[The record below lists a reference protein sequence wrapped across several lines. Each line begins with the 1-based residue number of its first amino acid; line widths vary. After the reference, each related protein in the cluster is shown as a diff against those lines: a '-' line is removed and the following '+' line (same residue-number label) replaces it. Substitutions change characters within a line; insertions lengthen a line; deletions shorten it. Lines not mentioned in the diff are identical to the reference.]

1 MNTAQDLKEI
11 LRRIEG
17 RPYPAYKDTRGTYA
31 FGPFLLSIDHVQGD
45 PFAAPSDV
53 SVLVKD
59 PGFPAEILRTRQT
72 RIAAEDRILRFFG
85 QALHRQSRPGK
96 GSGKSGKLSVTRP
109 GQEILERTS
118 CHLYEDGSV
127 RVRFNIGFPAN
138 GRRILARELERILF
152 VTLPTVV
159 NESLIYKNYTPK
171 MKEELQE
178 TWQLAMDQTA
188 IRDQLKALGLAA
200 FVADGSILPRESG
213 VSQKP
218 MQEAV
223 AFAAPESLAVEVE
236 TPFRGRIR
244 GLGIR
249 KGVTLIAG
257 GGYHGKSTLLEAL
270 ERGVYDHIAG
280 DGRELVITDETAVK
294 SRAEDG
300 RSVQDVNISGFITNL
315 PNGKDTVA
323 FSTEDASGS
332 TSQAAGL
339 AEAIEA
345 GTKTLLMDED
355 TSAAN
360 FMIRDNLMQEV
371 VHGDQEPIIP
381 FMDRVRE
388 LYEKDGISTILVAGS
403 SGAFFSK
410 ADTVIQMDQYV
421 PLDITEKAKNA
432 AKAYVF
438 REKEN
443 LQPFDCRSVRI
454 PHRVKESERSKV
466 RSRGMDT
473 ISVDRQDIDM
483 RYVEQLVDPEQL
495 AAIGQLLKLANREI
509 VDDSRTLTEVVDV
522 LEDRM
527 NAGALDETVRGH
539 GARPRKQEILAAF
552 NRQRFQKITPDRKQQ
567 TADKLE

>member
-59 PGFPAEILRTRQT
+59 PGFPSDILRTRQT

-188 IRDQLKALGLAA
+188 IRDQLKALDLAA

-388 LYEKDGISTILVAGS
+388 LYEKDDISTILVAGS

-552 NRQRFQKITPDRKQQ
+552 NRQRFQKITPDRKQ
-567 TADKLE
+567 

>member
-31 FGPFLLSIDHVQGD
+31 FGPFFLSIDHVQGD

-59 PGFPAEILRTRQT
+59 PGFPSDLLRTRQT

-188 IRDQLKALGLAA
+188 IRDQLKVLDLAA

-300 RSVQDVNISGFITNL
+300 RRVQDVNISGFITNL

-443 LQPFDCRSVRI
+443 LQPFDFRSVRI

-552 NRQRFQKITPDRKQQ
+552 NRQRFQKITPDRKQ
-567 TADKLE
+567 

>member
-188 IRDQLKALGLAA
+188 IRDQLKVLDLAA

-509 VDDSRTLTEVVDV
+509 VDDSRTLTEVLDV

>member
-188 IRDQLKALGLAA
+188 IRDQLKVLDLAA

-539 GARPRKQEILAAF
+539 GARPRKQEILAAI

>member
-59 PGFPAEILRTRQT
+59 PGFPSDILRTRQT

-109 GQEILERTS
+109 GQEILERPS
-118 CHLYEDGSV
+118 CPLYEDGSV

-188 IRDQLKALGLAA
+188 IRDQLKALDLAA

-223 AFAAPESLAVEVE
+223 AFAAPESLAVEIE

-410 ADTVIQMDQYV
+410 ADTVIQMDQYM

-552 NRQRFQKITPDRKQQ
+552 NRQRFQKITPDRKQ
-567 TADKLE
+567 

>member
-1 MNTAQDLKEI
+1 M
-11 LRRIEG
+11 
-17 RPYPAYKDTRGTYA
+17 
-31 FGPFLLSIDHVQGD
+31 
-45 PFAAPSDV
+45 
-53 SVLVKD
+53 
-59 PGFPAEILRTRQT
+59 
-72 RIAAEDRILRFFG
+72 
-85 QALHRQSRPGK
+85 
-96 GSGKSGKLSVTRP
+96 
-109 GQEILERTS
+109 
-118 CHLYEDGSV
+118 
-127 RVRFNIGFPAN
+127 
-138 GRRILARELERILF
+138 
-152 VTLPTVV
+152 
-159 NESLIYKNYTPK
+159 
-171 MKEELQE
+171 
-178 TWQLAMDQTA
+178 
-188 IRDQLKALGLAA
+188 
-200 FVADGSILPRESG
+200 
-213 VSQKP
+213 
-218 MQEAV
+218 
-223 AFAAPESLAVEVE
+223 
-236 TPFRGRIR
+236 
-244 GLGIR
+244 
-249 KGVTLIAG
+249 
-257 GGYHGKSTLLEAL
+257 
-270 ERGVYDHIAG
+270 
-280 DGRELVITDETAVK
+280 
-294 SRAEDG
+294 
-300 RSVQDVNISGFITNL
+300 QDVNISGFITNL

>member
-1 MNTAQDLKEI
+1 MKTAEELKQI
-11 LRRIEG
+11 LNRIEG
-17 RPYPAYKDTRGTYA
+17 RPYPAYKDTRGIYS
-31 FGPFLLSIDHVQGD
+31 FGPFLLSVDHVQGD

-53 SVLVKD
+53 SVLVKQ
-59 PGFPAEILRTRQT
+59 PGFPKEILQSRQT
-72 RIAAEDRILRFFG
+72 RIAAQDMILRFFG
-85 QALHRQSRPGK
+85 QALNQAAVRGK
-96 GSGKSGKLSVTRP
+96 GSGKSGRLSVTRP

-118 CHLYEDGSV
+118 CHISEDGAI

-152 VTLPTVV
+152 VTVPEVV
-159 NESLIYKNYTPK
+159 NKSLIYRNYTPK
-171 MKEELQE
+171 MKE
-178 TWQLAMDQTA
+178 QLEEAWKLAADQSA
-188 IRDQLKALGLAA
+188 IREQLDALGLAA

-218 MQEAV
+218 MKDAIPFEAP
-223 AFAAPESLAVEVE
+223 ASLRVEVD
-236 TPFRGRIR
+236 TPWRGKLT

-249 KGVTLIAG
+249 KGITLIAG

-280 DGRELVITDETAVK
+280 DGRELVITDATAVK

-315 PNGKDTVA
+315 PNGKDTEA

-339 AEAIEA
+339 AEALEA
-345 GTKTLLMDED
+345 GARTLLIDED

-381 FMDRVRE
+381 FVDRVRE
-388 LYEKDGISTILVAGS
+388 LRDSKGVSTILVAGS
-403 SGAFFSK
+403 SGAFFDK
-410 ADTVIQMDQYV
+410 ADTVIQMDQYI
-421 PLDITEKAKNA
+421 PRDITEKAREA
-432 AKAYVF
+432 AKNYTF
-438 REKEN
+438 KEKEN
-443 LQPFDCRSVRI
+443 LRPFDSTSTRI
-454 PHRVKESERSKV
+454 VHKAKESERSRV

-473 ISVDRQDIDM
+473 ISIDRQDIDM

-495 AAIGQLLKLANREI
+495 AAIGQLLRLANREI
-509 VDDSRTLTEVVDV
+509 VDDRKTLSEVVSA
-522 LEDRM
+522 LQKRM
-527 NAGALDETVRGH
+527 ESGGLDETVRGH
-539 GARPRKQEILAAF
+539 GAAVRPQELFAAF
-552 NRQRFQKITPDRKQQ
+552 NRQRFQKITP
-567 TADKLE
+567 LEN

>member
-188 IRDQLKALGLAA
+188 IRNQLKVLDLAA

-421 PLDITEKAKNA
+421 PLDITEKAKDA

>member
-59 PGFPAEILRTRQT
+59 PGFPSDILRTRQT

-188 IRDQLKALGLAA
+188 IRDQLKALDLAA

-410 ADTVIQMDQYV
+410 ADTVIQMDQYM

>member
-1 MNTAQDLKEI
+1 M
-11 LRRIEG
+11 
-17 RPYPAYKDTRGTYA
+17 
-31 FGPFLLSIDHVQGD
+31 
-45 PFAAPSDV
+45 
-53 SVLVKD
+53 SVLVKN
-59 PGFPAEILRTRQT
+59 PGFPSDLLRTRQT

-188 IRDQLKALGLAA
+188 IRDQLKVLDLAA

-223 AFAAPESLAVEVE
+223 AFATPESLAVEVE

-249 KGVTLIAG
+249 KGVTFIAG

-300 RSVQDVNISGFITNL
+300 RRVQDVNISGFITNL

-443 LQPFDCRSVRI
+443 LQPFDFRSVRI

-552 NRQRFQKITPDRKQQ
+552 NRQRFQKITPDRKQ
-567 TADKLE
+567 

>member
-59 PGFPAEILRTRQT
+59 PGFPSDILRTRQT

-118 CHLYEDGSV
+118 CLLYEDGSV

-188 IRDQLKALGLAA
+188 IRDQLKALDLAA

-388 LYEKDGISTILVAGS
+388 LYEKDDISTILVAGS

-552 NRQRFQKITPDRKQQ
+552 NRQRFQKITPDRKQ
-567 TADKLE
+567 

>member
-59 PGFPAEILRTRQT
+59 PGFPSDILRTRQT

-188 IRDQLKALGLAA
+188 IRDQLKALDLAA

-213 VSQKP
+213 VSQKL

-410 ADTVIQMDQYV
+410 ADTVIQMDQYM

-552 NRQRFQKITPDRKQQ
+552 NRQRFQKITPDRKQ
-567 TADKLE
+567 

>member
-1 MNTAQDLKEI
+1 MKTAEELKQI
-11 LRRIEG
+11 LNRIEG
-17 RPYPAYKDTRGTYA
+17 RPYPAYKDTQGIYS
-31 FGPFLLSIDHVQGD
+31 FGPFLLSVDHVQGD

-53 SVLVKD
+53 SVLVKQ
-59 PGFPAEILRTRQT
+59 PGFPKEILQSRQT
-72 RIAAEDRILRFFG
+72 RIAAQDMILRFFG
-85 QALHRQSRPGK
+85 QALNQAAVRGK
-96 GSGKSGKLSVTRP
+96 GSGKSGRLSVTRP

-118 CHLYEDGSV
+118 CHISEDGAI

-152 VTLPTVV
+152 VTVPEVV
-159 NESLIYKNYTPK
+159 NKSLIYRNYTPK
-171 MKEELQE
+171 MKE
-178 TWQLAMDQTA
+178 QLEEAWKLAADQSA
-188 IRDQLKALGLAA
+188 IREQLDALGLAA

-218 MQEAV
+218 MKDAIPFEAP
-223 AFAAPESLAVEVE
+223 ASLRVEVD
-236 TPFRGRIR
+236 TPWRGKLT

-249 KGVTLIAG
+249 KGITLIAG

-280 DGRELVITDETAVK
+280 DGRELVITDATAVK

-315 PNGKDTVA
+315 PNGKDTEA

-339 AEAIEA
+339 AEALEA
-345 GTKTLLMDED
+345 GARTLLIDED

-381 FMDRVRE
+381 FVDRVRE
-388 LYEKDGISTILVAGS
+388 LRDSKGVSTILVAGS
-403 SGAFFSK
+403 SGAFFDK
-410 ADTVIQMDQYV
+410 ADTVIQMDQYI
-421 PLDITEKAKNA
+421 PRDITEKAREA
-432 AKAYVF
+432 AKNYTF
-438 REKEN
+438 KEKEN
-443 LQPFDCRSVRI
+443 LRPFDSTSTRI
-454 PHRVKESERSKV
+454 VHKAKESERSRV

-473 ISVDRQDIDM
+473 ISIDRQDIDM

-495 AAIGQLLKLANREI
+495 AAIGQLLRLANREI
-509 VDDSRTLTEVVDV
+509 VDDRKTLSEVVSA
-522 LEDRM
+522 LQKRM
-527 NAGALDETVRGH
+527 ESGGLDETVRGH
-539 GARPRKQEILAAF
+539 GAAVRPQELFAAF
-552 NRQRFQKITPDRKQQ
+552 NRQRFQKITP
-567 TADKLE
+567 LEN

>member
-59 PGFPAEILRTRQT
+59 PGFPSDILRTRQT

-552 NRQRFQKITPDRKQQ
+552 NRQRFQKITPDRKQ
-567 TADKLE
+567 

>member
-59 PGFPAEILRTRQT
+59 PGFPSDILRTRQT

-188 IRDQLKALGLAA
+188 IRNQLKVLDLAA

-483 RYVEQLVDPEQL
+483 RYVDQLVDPEQL

-552 NRQRFQKITPDRKQQ
+552 NRQRFQKITPDRKQ
-567 TADKLE
+567 

>member
-59 PGFPAEILRTRQT
+59 PGFPSDILRTRQT

-109 GQEILERTS
+109 GQETLERTS

-188 IRDQLKALGLAA
+188 IRDQLKALNLAA

-509 VDDSRTLTEVVDV
+509 VDDSRTLTQVVDV

-552 NRQRFQKITPDRKQQ
+552 NRQRFQKITPDRKQ
-567 TADKLE
+567 

>member
-1 MNTAQDLKEI
+1 M
-11 LRRIEG
+11 
-17 RPYPAYKDTRGTYA
+17 
-31 FGPFLLSIDHVQGD
+31 DHVQGD

-53 SVLVKD
+53 SVLVKQ
-59 PGFPAEILRTRQT
+59 PGFPKEILQSRQT
-72 RIAAEDRILRFFG
+72 RIAAQDMILRFFG
-85 QALHRQSRPGK
+85 QALNQAAVRGK
-96 GSGKSGKLSVTRP
+96 GSGKSGRLSVTRP

-118 CHLYEDGSV
+118 CHISEDGAI

-152 VTLPTVV
+152 VTVPEVV
-159 NESLIYKNYTPK
+159 NKSLIYRNYTPK
-171 MKEELQE
+171 MKE
-178 TWQLAMDQTA
+178 QLEEAWKLAADQSA
-188 IRDQLKALGLAA
+188 IREQLDALGLAA

-218 MQEAV
+218 MKDAIPFEAP
-223 AFAAPESLAVEVE
+223 ASLRVEVD
-236 TPFRGRIR
+236 TPWRGKLT

-249 KGVTLIAG
+249 KGITLIAG

-280 DGRELVITDETAVK
+280 DGRELVITDATAVK

-315 PNGKDTVA
+315 PNGKDTEA

-339 AEAIEA
+339 AEALEA
-345 GTKTLLMDED
+345 GARTLLIDED

-381 FMDRVRE
+381 FVDRVRE
-388 LYEKDGISTILVAGS
+388 LRDSKGVSTILVAGS
-403 SGAFFSK
+403 SGAFFDK
-410 ADTVIQMDQYV
+410 ADTVIQMDQYI
-421 PLDITEKAKNA
+421 PRDITEKAREA
-432 AKAYVF
+432 AKNYTF
-438 REKEN
+438 KEKEN
-443 LQPFDCRSVRI
+443 LRPFDSTSTRI
-454 PHRVKESERSKV
+454 VHKAKESERSRV

-473 ISVDRQDIDM
+473 ISIDRQDIDM

-495 AAIGQLLKLANREI
+495 AAIGQLLRLANREI
-509 VDDSRTLTEVVDV
+509 VDDRKTLSEVVSA
-522 LEDRM
+522 LQKRM
-527 NAGALDETVRGH
+527 ESGGLDETVRGH
-539 GARPRKQEILAAF
+539 GAAVRPQELFAAF
-552 NRQRFQKITPDRKQQ
+552 NRQRFQKITP
-567 TADKLE
+567 LEN

>member
-59 PGFPAEILRTRQT
+59 PGFPSDILRTRQT

-188 IRDQLKALGLAA
+188 IRNQLKVLDLAA

-421 PLDITEKAKNA
+421 PLDITEKAKDA

>member
-410 ADTVIQMDQYV
+410 ADTVIQMDQYM

-443 LQPFDCRSVRI
+443 LQPFDCRSERI
-454 PHRVKESERSKV
+454 PHKVKESERSKV

-552 NRQRFQKITPDRKQQ
+552 NRQRFQKITPDRKQ
-567 TADKLE
+567 

>member
-59 PGFPAEILRTRQT
+59 PGFPSDILRTRQT

-188 IRDQLKALGLAA
+188 IRDQLKALDLAA

-410 ADTVIQMDQYV
+410 ADTVIQMDQYM

-483 RYVEQLVDPEQL
+483 RYVDQLVDPEQL

-552 NRQRFQKITPDRKQQ
+552 NRQRFQKITPDRKQ
-567 TADKLE
+567 

>member
-31 FGPFLLSIDHVQGD
+31 FGPFFLSIDHVQGD

-188 IRDQLKALGLAA
+188 IRDQLKVLDLAA

-249 KGVTLIAG
+249 KGVTFIAG

-300 RSVQDVNISGFITNL
+300 RRVQDVNISGFITNL

-443 LQPFDCRSVRI
+443 LQPFDFRSVRI

-539 GARPRKQEILAAF
+539 GARPRKQEILAAI

>member
-17 RPYPAYKDTRGTYA
+17 RPYPAYKDTRGTYT

-59 PGFPAEILRTRQT
+59 PGFPSDILRTRQT

-188 IRDQLKALGLAA
+188 IRDQLKALDLAA

-410 ADTVIQMDQYV
+410 ADTVIQMDQYM

-483 RYVEQLVDPEQL
+483 RYVDQLVDPEQL

-552 NRQRFQKITPDRKQQ
+552 NRQRFQKITPDRKQ
-567 TADKLE
+567 

>member
-53 SVLVKD
+53 SVLVKN
-59 PGFPAEILRTRQT
+59 PGFPSDLLRTRQT

-188 IRDQLKALGLAA
+188 IRDQLKVLDLAA

-443 LQPFDCRSVRI
+443 LQPFDFRSVRI

-552 NRQRFQKITPDRKQQ
+552 NRQRFQKITPDRKQ
-567 TADKLE
+567 

>member
-178 TWQLAMDQTA
+178 TWQLTMDQTA
-188 IRDQLKALGLAA
+188 IRDQLKVLDLAA

-539 GARPRKQEILAAF
+539 GARPRKQEILAAI

>member
-59 PGFPAEILRTRQT
+59 PGFPSDLLRTRQT

-188 IRDQLKALGLAA
+188 IRNQLKVLDLAA

-552 NRQRFQKITPDRKQQ
+552 NRQRFQKITPDRKQ
-567 TADKLE
+567 

>member
-188 IRDQLKALGLAA
+188 IRDQLKALDLAA

-567 TADKLE
+567 TEDKLE

>member
-59 PGFPAEILRTRQT
+59 PGFPSDILRTRQT

-188 IRDQLKALGLAA
+188 IRDQLKALDLAA

-410 ADTVIQMDQYV
+410 ADTVIQMDQYM

-466 RSRGMDT
+466 RSRDMDT

>member
-59 PGFPAEILRTRQT
+59 PGFPSDILRTRQT

-188 IRDQLKALGLAA
+188 IRNQLKVLDLAA

>member
-11 LRRIEG
+11 LRRIEE

-59 PGFPAEILRTRQT
+59 PGFPSDILRTRQT

-152 VTLPTVV
+152 ATLPTVV

-188 IRDQLKALGLAA
+188 IRDQLKVLDLAA

-509 VDDSRTLTEVVDV
+509 VDDSRTLTEVLDV

>member
-59 PGFPAEILRTRQT
+59 PGFPSDILRTRQT

-188 IRDQLKALGLAA
+188 IRNQLKVLDLAA

-410 ADTVIQMDQYV
+410 ADTVIQMDQYM

-483 RYVEQLVDPEQL
+483 RYVDQLVDPEQL

>member
-59 PGFPAEILRTRQT
+59 PGFPSDILRTRQT

-188 IRDQLKALGLAA
+188 IRDQLKALDLAA

-421 PLDITEKAKNA
+421 PLDITEKAKDA

-483 RYVEQLVDPEQL
+483 RYVDQLVDPEQL

-552 NRQRFQKITPDRKQQ
+552 NRQRFQKITPDRKQ
-567 TADKLE
+567 

>member
-59 PGFPAEILRTRQT
+59 PGFPSDILRTRQT

-188 IRDQLKALGLAA
+188 IRDQLKALDLAA

-552 NRQRFQKITPDRKQQ
+552 NRQRFQKITPDRKQ
-567 TADKLE
+567 

>member
-188 IRDQLKALGLAA
+188 IRDQLKVLDLAA

-421 PLDITEKAKNA
+421 PLDITEKAKDA

>member
-244 GLGIR
+244 GFGIR

-410 ADTVIQMDQYV
+410 ADTVIQMDQYM

>member
-188 IRDQLKALGLAA
+188 IRNQLKVLDLAA

-388 LYEKDGISTILVAGS
+388 LYEKDDISTILVAGS

-421 PLDITEKAKNA
+421 PLDITEKAKDA

-552 NRQRFQKITPDRKQQ
+552 NRQRFQKITPDRKQ
-567 TADKLE
+567 

>member
-31 FGPFLLSIDHVQGD
+31 FGPFFLSIDHVQGD

-188 IRDQLKALGLAA
+188 IRDQLKVLDLAA

-223 AFAAPESLAVEVE
+223 AFATPESLAVEVE

-249 KGVTLIAG
+249 KGVTFIAG

-300 RSVQDVNISGFITNL
+300 RRVQDVNISGFITNL

-443 LQPFDCRSVRI
+443 LQPFDFRSVRI

-552 NRQRFQKITPDRKQQ
+552 NRQRFQKITPDRKQ
-567 TADKLE
+567 

>member
-188 IRDQLKALGLAA
+188 IRDQLKVLDLAA

-443 LQPFDCRSVRI
+443 LQPFDFRSVRI

-552 NRQRFQKITPDRKQQ
+552 NRQRFQKITPDRKQ
-567 TADKLE
+567 

>member
-59 PGFPAEILRTRQT
+59 PGFPSDILRTRQT

-188 IRDQLKALGLAA
+188 IRNQLKVLDLAA

-421 PLDITEKAKNA
+421 PLDITEKAKDA

-483 RYVEQLVDPEQL
+483 RYVDQLVDPEQL

-552 NRQRFQKITPDRKQQ
+552 NRQRFQKITPDRKQ
-567 TADKLE
+567 

>member
-59 PGFPAEILRTRQT
+59 PGFPSDILRTRQT

-188 IRDQLKALGLAA
+188 IRDQLKALDLAA

-421 PLDITEKAKNA
+421 PLDITEKAKDA